1 MILLDGAQITV
12 IFDKDEEKWHAV
24 VTIGYSSSRA
34 SAQWLE
40 VAIGKAVMLQARV
53 TEAKLKQAL
62 KERGEE

>member
-12 IFDKDEEKWHAV
+12 RYDENEDKWHAV
-24 VTIGYSSSRA
+24 VMIGYSSSRA

-40 VAIGKAVMLQARV
+40 VAIGKAVMLQASV